1 MLQLGLPIQWFW
13 LRFWLWLCFWFWLGE
28 MSEVGKSGEKRRA
41 VTQEATVLVDEKL
54 DLRPVDVL
62 ACRQLKY
69 REQ

>member
-1 MLQLGLPIQWFW
+1 
-13 LRFWLWLCFWFWLGE
+13 